1 MKRLLMLAAAAALM
15 SACGFSKPSTFY
27 VLDDGTVPEQSVVST
42 DANRILIG
50 IEPVFM
56 PNYLDKPQI
65 VIRQADD
72 VTLTASEFNRWAEQP
87 ADVFPRVLA
96 NAISARAGY
105 PAAKQ
110 INMNRD
116 LFPYRL
122 YVEVLRFD
130 ASFDGR
136 AVLDAWWTVMTDS
149 GKLMRR
155 ARTTLSVPAGK
166 TYADVVAA
174 ERKLL
179 NDFGAVI
186 ADYAVKN
193 LAKAGK

>member
-87 ADVFPRVLA
+87 ADVFPRQTDQYEQGFVPLPPVCRGAAFRCVL
-96 NAISARAGY
+96 
-105 PAAKQ
+105 
-110 INMNRD
+110 
-116 LFPYRL
+116 
-122 YVEVLRFD
+122 
-130 ASFDGR
+130 
-136 AVLDAWWTVMTDS
+136 
-149 GKLMRR
+149 
-155 ARTTLSVPAGK
+155 
-166 TYADVVAA
+166 
-174 ERKLL
+174 
-179 NDFGAVI
+179 
-186 ADYAVKN
+186 
-193 LAKAGK
+193 

>member
-1 MKRLLMLAAAAALM
+1 MKRLLMLAAAAALV
-15 SACGFSKPSTFY
+15 SSCGFSKPSTFY
-27 VLDDGTVPEQSVVST
+27 VLDDDALPEQSAVST
-42 DANRILIG
+42 EANRILIG

-65 VIRQADD
+65 VIRQTDD

-87 ADVFPRVLA
+87 ANAIPRVLA
-96 NAISARAGY
+96 NAVSARAGY

-116 LFPYRL
+116 AFPYRL

-130 ASFDGR
+130 ASFDGK
-136 AVLDAWWTVMTDS
+136 AVLDAWWTVLTDS
-149 GKLMRR
+149 GKLLRR
-155 ARTTLSVPAGK
+155 TRTTLTVPAGK

-179 NDFGAVI
+179 KDFGAVI
-186 ADYAVKN
+186 ADYAVNN
-193 LAKAGK
+193 LAKNGK